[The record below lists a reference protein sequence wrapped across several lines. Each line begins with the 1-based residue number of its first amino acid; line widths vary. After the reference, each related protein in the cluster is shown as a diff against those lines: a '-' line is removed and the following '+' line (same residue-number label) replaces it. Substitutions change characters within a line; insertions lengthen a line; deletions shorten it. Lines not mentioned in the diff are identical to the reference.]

1 MSKESDGLIAEVE
14 AFLASERR
22 RIQQERVFDAG
33 MLLILLAMRGV
44 TPSTPEFTV
53 RPGDADAPRLSRYLL
68 DPGLDTNLATVR
80 IETDPD
86 GRPVLVLRPN
96 WERIAGLFGRNIQQL
111 DALMTR
117 RLPGV
122 ISRHRATIRF
132 LLQLDRHQWP

>member
-1 MSKESDGLIAEVE
+1 MSKESDALIAEVE

-22 RIQQERVFDAG
+22 RIEQQRIFDAG

-44 TPSTPEFTV
+44 TPSTPEFTL

-80 IETDPD
+80 IEADQE
-86 GRPVLVLRPN
+86 GRPLLILRPN
-96 WERIAGLFGRNIQQL
+96 WERIAGLFGRSVQQL
-111 DALMTR
+111 DSLMTR

-122 ISRHRATIRF
+122 INRHRATIRF
-132 LLQLDRHQWP
+132 LLQLDKYQWP

>member
-1 MSKESDGLIAEVE
+1 MSKESDSLIAEVE

-44 TPSTPEFTV
+44 TPSTGEFTL
-53 RPGDADAPRLSRYLL
+53 RPSDADAPRLSRYLL

-80 IETDPD
+80 IETDAD
-86 GRPVLVLRPN
+86 GRPVLILRPN
-96 WERIAGLFGRNIQQL
+96 WERIAGLLGRNVQQL
-111 DALMTR
+111 DTLMTR
-117 RLPGV
+117 RLPWV
-122 ISRHRATIRF
+122 ISRHQATIRF